1 MQYNYNTPRIQLLI
15 QELRE
20 TDRRTF
26 VLNGF
31 VKNDSLRDSAGLL
44 GILFGFI
51 IVLSLCILVGGFSSN
66 DMLLACSSIPS
77 IVTSPVL
84 LVWKSSLK
92 RKADLLDY
100 QLMIAFPDWKELISK
115 TNEEEGTTQKQ

>member
-115 TNEEEGTTQKQ
+115 TNEEEGTTHKQ

>member
-51 IVLSLCILVGGFSSN
+51 IVISLCILVGGFSSN

>member
-1 MQYNYNTPRIQLLI
+1 MQYNYNTPHIQLLI

-31 VKNDSLRDSAGLL
+31 VKNDNLREAAGLL
-44 GILFGFI
+44 GLLFGFI
-51 IVLSLCILVGGFSSN
+51 IVISLCILFAGFSYDN
-66 DMLLACSSIPS
+66 MLLVCSSIPTM
-77 IVTSPVL
+77 VTSPVL

-115 TNEEEGTTQKQ
+115 VNEEDSATPKQ

>member
-1 MQYNYNTPRIQLLI
+1 MQYNYNIPRIQLLI

-115 TNEEEGTTQKQ
+115 VNEEDSATPKQ

>member
-115 TNEEEGTTQKQ
+115 VNEEDSATPKQ

>member
-115 TNEEEGTTQKQ
+115 ANEEEGATHKQ

>member
-51 IVLSLCILVGGFSSN
+51 IVISLCILVGGFSSN

-115 TNEEEGTTQKQ
+115 VNEEDNATTKQ

>member
-115 TNEEEGTTQKQ
+115 VNEEEGTTHKQ

>member
-51 IVLSLCILVGGFSSN
+51 IVISLCILVGGFSSN

-100 QLMIAFPDWKELISK
+100 QLMIVFPDWKELIS
-115 TNEEEGTTQKQ
+115 TANEEESTTHKQ